1 MRGSRAESE
10 FRRFW
15 LRAGGTDDS
24 LPPLS
29 GMVSNDTED
38 VFVGLL
44 TPMCPGP
51 SDWRHEEFLR
61 WAGLPIQDIG
71 VLGFHGSQVN
81 KSWLRKSLGF
91 RERH

>member
-10 FRRFW
+10 FWQFW

-38 VFVGLL
+38 VFVDANVPRPVRL
-44 TPMCPGP
+44 
-51 SDWRHEEFLR
+51 E
-61 WAGLPIQDIG
+61 A
-71 VLGFHGSQVN
+71 
-81 KSWLRKSLGF
+81 
-91 RERH
+91 